1 MRPIDMSEQQQAA
14 LAAIDDWYHDGGRQ
28 QVFLLEGP
36 AGSGKSTLA
45 RHIGDLLG
53 GVTVVYGAYTGKAAS
68 VMRAKGCDDADTI
81 HSLIYIPHITHR
93 CVAPQPCAD
102 PPCAG
107 TSDALCQ
114 HVRETA
120 TDYVLNPKSVVA
132 DVDLVVID
140 EVSMVGAEL
149 GRNLLSFDTKILVLG
164 DRNQLPPIDS
174 GGYFTNRDPDFALT
188 EIHRQAA
195 GSPIIHL
202 ATQARLGVPLR
213 ARAYG
218 DSAVIA
224 SHRVSL
230 EALLQYDQVI
240 CGRHRTRNAINQR
253 LRRSMGFD
261 GDTPSPGEKVICLK
275 NCKPKGLLNGT
286 LWNVVTAAPGSDGFC
301 AMLIRDDSGRMVDVT
316 APIAAFGMENGEGNT
331 YPGHPFDFGYAI
343 TCHKSQGSQWD
354 SVAVYDESFCW
365 RRDNQ
370 HRNWLYTAVTR
381 ASERVLVVM

>member
-1 MRPIDMSEQQQAA
+1 MSIDTSEQQQAA
-14 LAAIDDWYHDGGRQ
+14 LAAIDDWYHGGQ
-28 QVFLLEGP
+28 QVFLFEGP

-45 RHIGDLLG
+45 RHIGALLG

-81 HSLIYIPHITHR
+81 HALIYIPHVTYS
-93 CVAPQPCAD
+93 CAAPRPCTD
-102 PPCAG
+102 PPCASA
-107 TSDALCQ
+107 TLCQ

-120 TDYVLNPKSVVA
+120 TSYVLNPKSVVA
-132 DVDLVVID
+132 DADLVVID

-149 GRNLLSFDTKILVLG
+149 GRDLLSFGTKVLVLG
-164 DRNQLPPIDS
+164 DHNQLPPIDG
-174 GGYFTNRDPDFALT
+174 GGYFTDRDPDFALT

-213 ARAYG
+213 VQAYG

-224 SHRVSL
+224 SHQMSL
-230 EALLQYDQVI
+230 AGLLQYDQVI

-253 LRRSMGFD
+253 LRSSLGF
-261 GDTPSPGEKVICLK
+261 GGGIPMPGEKVVCLK
-275 NCKPKGLLNGT
+275 NCKPLGLLNGT
-286 LWNVVTAAPGSDGFC
+286 LWNVVNAVPSSPGFC
-301 AMLIRDDSGRMVDVT
+301 AMVVQDDSGRKVDVV
-316 APIAAFGMENGEGNT
+316 APIAAFGVGNGEGNKQ
-331 YPGHPFDFGYAI
+331 PGHPFDFGYAI

-354 SVAVYDESFCW
+354 SVAVFDESFCW

-381 ASERVLVVM
+381 AAARVLIVM